1 MCLRPTRSINYTSQI
16 AVLFIGIYAA
26 INLFI
31 ISRCGEKSAESMS
44 NEKIDLFHAKILIF
58 GNLILTCFTAGF
70 VFVLFIKFGHCI
82 IISPGQPDQSS
93 DFDLHFISQI

>member
-16 AVLFIGIYAA
+16 AVLFVGIYAA

-44 NEKIDLFHAKILIF
+44 NEIIDLFHAKILIF
-58 GNLILTCFTAGF
+58 WNPILTQITLHVSLLDSCSFYLLNLATA
-70 VFVLFIKFGHCI
+70 
-82 IISPGQPDQSS
+82 S
-93 DFDLHFISQI
+93 